1 MRPRL
6 YNKWLNHFLISLC
19 IKKQLIKAVFAKKKQ
34 KQRVTKNRKGSRK
47 KLFSLLQILLHYD
60 CYCSQQKA
68 KSQVKLIQNLFSA
81 TFIAII
87 KTLFHHTT
95 ATLTSLIFEI
105 EQQQT
110 FTEYIFWSKCLKQIL
125 SSCFVITSDFKS

>member
-6 YNKWLNHFLISLC
+6 HNNWLNHFLISLC
-19 IKKQLIKAVFAKKKQ
+19 IKKQLIKVVFAKR
-34 KQRVTKNRKGSRK
+34 KQRVIKNRKGSRK
-47 KLFSLLQILLHYD
+47 KLFSLLQILQHYD
-60 CYCSQQKA
+60 CYCSRQKA

-87 KTLFHHTT
+87 KILFHHTT
-95 ATLTSLIFEI
+95 TTLTSLVFEI

-110 FTEYIFWSKCLKQIL
+110 FTEYIFWSKFLKQIL
-125 SSCFVITSDFKS
+125 SSCFVITNDFKG